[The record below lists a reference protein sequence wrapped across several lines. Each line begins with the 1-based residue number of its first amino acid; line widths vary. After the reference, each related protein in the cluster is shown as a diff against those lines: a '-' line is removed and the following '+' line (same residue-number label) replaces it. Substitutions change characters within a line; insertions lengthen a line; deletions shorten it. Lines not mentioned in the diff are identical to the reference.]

1 MNNLKQLG
9 LGLLIGTCIAFVG
22 GFMFGHMDKVNKL
35 FVFFD
40 DFHAGVEKVHEGS
53 KAIESVQQELAKARE
68 GVKSFE
74 EKLERI
80 FRIKQGEMGQL
91 EEVEKEEK

>member
-68 GVKSFE
+68 GVK
-74 EKLERI
+74 KIRRI
-80 FRIKQGEMGQL
+80 DSTMNAVDSWADVL
-91 EEVEKEEK
+91 YVY